1 MHRIEQILGVH
12 SSSPYNHGRMHFPCC
27 YAIPV
32 PIPTCAEDEVGDGR
46 LAGAAPKERSA
57 RGRIGKVATIFA
69 EQRTGD
75 LTHKEA
81 IAYDITSALIAGLV
95 PPALIYEQ
103 AVGLFVKMEQ
113 RNSSI
118 LSVCTASYRSP

>member
-1 MHRIEQILGVH
+1 MRLPLPSSFVPNSEQLPGKARAKFRC
-12 SSSPYNHGRMHFPCC
+12 PYELYAHVVLAKLHG
-27 YAIPV
+27 IS
-32 PIPTCAEDEVGDGR
+32 EE
-46 LAGAAPKERSA
+46 
-57 RGRIGKVATIFA
+57 KVATICA

-95 PPALIYEQ
+95 PPAMIYDQ

-118 LSVCTASYRSP
+118 LSVCTESYRSP

>member
-1 MHRIEQILGVH
+1 
-12 SSSPYNHGRMHFPCC
+12 MHFPCC

-46 LAGAAPKERSA
+46 LADAAPKERSA

-75 LTHKEA
+75 LTHIEA
-81 IAYDITSALIAGLV
+81 IA
-95 PPALIYEQ
+95 
-103 AVGLFVKMEQ
+103 
-113 RNSSI
+113 
-118 LSVCTASYRSP
+118 

>member
-1 MHRIEQILGVH
+1 
-12 SSSPYNHGRMHFPCC
+12 
-27 YAIPV
+27 
-32 PIPTCAEDEVGDGR
+32 
-46 LAGAAPKERSA
+46 LADAAPKERSA
-57 RGRIGKVATIFA
+57 LGRIGKVATIFA

-81 IAYDITSALIAGLV
+81 IAYDITSALIAGVV

-118 LSVCTASYRSP
+118 LSVCTASRIDHPKCF